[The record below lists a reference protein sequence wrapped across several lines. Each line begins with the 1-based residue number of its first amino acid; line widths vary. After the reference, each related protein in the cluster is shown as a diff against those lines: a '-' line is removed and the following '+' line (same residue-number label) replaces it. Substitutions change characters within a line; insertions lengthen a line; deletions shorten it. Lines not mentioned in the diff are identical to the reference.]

1 MPTIQP
7 YSPEYQEQVLAL
19 IRDIQQNEFAVAIA
33 LEDQP
38 DLLQIP
44 KFYQIGKGN
53 FWIALDQGKVIG
65 TIALI
70 DIGSSQA
77 VIRKMFVHP
86 DYRGKQIGVGQQLL
100 NTLLI
105 WAKLQLIVE
114 LYLGTTELFKAA
126 HRFYEK
132 NGFTKITKAEL
143 PSTFP
148 LMPVDTRFYQYTLS
162 AEQDD
167 AEA

>member
-7 YSPEYQEQVLAL
+7 YSSEYQEQVIDL
-19 IRDIQQNEFAVAIA
+19 ILNIQQNEFAIAIA

-38 DLLQIP
+38 DLLKIP
-44 KFYQIGKGN
+44 EFYQTGKGN
-53 FWIALDQGKVIG
+53 FWIAVDQGKTIG

-77 VIRKMFVHP
+77 AIRKMFVERN
-86 DYRGKQIGVGQQLL
+86 YRGKHIGVSQQLL
-100 NTLLI
+100 NTLLG
-105 WAKLQLIVE
+105 WANYQLITEV
-114 LYLGTTELFKAA
+114 YLGTTELFKAA

-132 NGFTKITKAEL
+132 NGFSKITKTQL

-148 LMPVDTRFYQYTLS
+148 LMPVDTRFYKYTS
-162 AEQDD
+162 AGQDD
-167 AEA
+167 AKD